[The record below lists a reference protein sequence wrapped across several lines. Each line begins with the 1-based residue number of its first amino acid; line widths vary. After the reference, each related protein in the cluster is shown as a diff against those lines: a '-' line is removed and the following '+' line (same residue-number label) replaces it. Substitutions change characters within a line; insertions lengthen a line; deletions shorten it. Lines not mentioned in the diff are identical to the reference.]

1 MNKIRFYKIVNHY
14 NKYFEQEAEGMLE
27 YCGDN
32 NEKMPIDVIIYKPTK
47 KYPFWKLA
55 TVGASDYK
63 MPKHKPAI
71 ARRNEYVMFLDKYIN
86 ISPDS
91 KEYDWYYRFL
101 MLTAYSARDLGEFI
115 SYGHTIELTNSQE
128 NWPISLLLMP
138 EAIQDSRILRCKLG
152 LFDKCA
158 ILQVMPISQK
168 EYDEGFEKIEN
179 NIYGEN
185 CKPEEFLARKIEK

>member
-1 MNKIRFYKIVNHY
+1 MNKRRFFKIVNHY
-14 NKYFEQEAEGMLE
+14 NKYFEQEAEDMLE
-27 YCGDN
+27 FCGN
-32 NEKMPIDVIIYKPTK
+32 PNEAMPIDVIIYKPTK

-71 ARRNEYVMFLDKYIN
+71 ERRNEYVIFLDKYIN

-91 KEYDWYYRFL
+91 KDYDWYYKFL
-101 MLTAYSARDLGEFI
+101 ILTAYSSRDLGEFI
-115 SYGHTIELTNSQE
+115 SYGHTIELTNDQE

-138 EAIQDSRILRCKLG
+138 ESIQDSRILKCKLG

-158 ILQVMPISQK
+158 ILQVIPITQE
-168 EYDEGFEKIEN
+168 EYDTGFEAIEN
-179 NIYGEN
+179 SIYGEH
-185 CKPEEFLARKIEK
+185 CKLDAFLARKIVK